1 MPDVKPPN
9 KILPAF
15 CDTIGQQ
22 FREGKDLANDKAELI
37 REQKRVDIVLK
48 TIKKRIEKTEQMLAD
63 AHQETRAVEKNYGE
77 NASINRYEVDDI
89 AESRAMIE
97 QQRRLV
103 NQAVENETILKR
115 QLKTLKQLQASPYFG
130 RIDIQDP
137 GEDEAESLYIGTA
150 SLMNEDETDF
160 LIYDWRAPISAVYYN
175 GTLGPCSYQT
185 PSGQRQT
192 TLVKKRQFT
201 IQHGKIT
208 HMFDTNELVGDEML
222 QQALSEHDDRQMHN
236 IVATIQH
243 EQNDIIRDTKS
254 DLLLVQGVAGS
265 GKTSAILQRIAYLL
279 YHSRESLNA
288 DQIVLFSPN
297 LLFSRYIAD
306 VLPSLGE
313 RNMRQ
318 VTLAGFLSKRFEGL
332 TVESL
337 FDRYEKRR
345 TSHAEHPVADWLEQP
360 AMMKAVRDYLQ
371 ELHAGQHQLCFTA
384 LNFNGSEFFSAQ
396 HIKDIFAQQ
405 PTAMSIVNRL
415 VRTKNVLIREL
426 QHRVTVEARSKWIAA
441 EMDDLTTL
449 QLHRLYGKH
458 SPQDF
463 EDEKAAQRYLARRYT
478 KNRLRPVAEAIY
490 NNYFL
495 DMYEQYHN
503 LLSHI
508 TVPAKISQREWTSMI
523 LQYSQQLE
531 YHQLALMHAA
541 PLLYLRDLITGG
553 GQNRALQ
560 YVFIDEMQ
568 DYSPAM
574 LIYLHHAFP
583 MARFTILGDSEQAL
597 FNPLELP
604 ETLLQNLGN
613 ALGAEHSNLIVLR
626 RAYRSTTEITDF
638 AKALLPDGQRVI
650 SFTRHGTKP
659 RLLTSDGDQQSRALL
674 ANEVRRLAN
683 GQQTV
688 AVLTIDDKQA
698 HTITRLLHQAGIDA
712 KRLSTQDSELPSEV
726 AVLPIYLA
734 KGLEFDAVLIP
745 DVSATAMPDQSFT
758 GILYTMASRAMH
770 ELTMISNGPV
780 TPLIND
786 AVCQHLKIEAQI
798 SPRD

>member
-1 MPDVKPPN
+1 M
-9 KILPAF
+9 
-15 CDTIGQQ
+15 
-22 FREGKDLANDKAELI
+22 ANDQAELI
-37 REQKRVDIVLK
+37 REQKRVDMVLATINK
-48 TIKKRIEKTEQMLAD
+48 RIKKTEKMLAD
-63 AHQETRAVEKNYGE
+63 AHHETRAVEKNYGE

-115 QLKTLKQLQASPYFG
+115 QLRTLKQLQQAPYFG

-137 GEDEAESLYIGTA
+137 GEKQTDSLYIGTA

-160 LIYDWRAPISAVYYN
+160 LVYDWRAPISAVYYN
-175 GTLGPCSYQT
+175 GTLGPCTYDT

-318 VTLAGFLSKRFEGL
+318 VTLAGFLSRRFEGL

-337 FDRYEKRR
+337 FDRYEHRHSKGQ
-345 TSHAEHPVADWLEQP
+345 THPIADWMEQP
-360 AMMKAVRDYLQ
+360 TLMKAVHTYLQ
-371 ELHAGQHQLCFTA
+371 SLQAGKGQLRFISIP
-384 LNFNGSEFFSAQ
+384 FNGSEFFSAK
-396 HIKDIFAQQ
+396 HIADIFKQQ
-405 PTAMSIVNRL
+405 PTAMTITNRL

-426 QHRVTVEARSKWIAA
+426 QHRVTEESRSKWIAA

-458 SPQDF
+458 SPNDF
-463 EDEKAAQRYLARRYT
+463 KDEKAAQRYIARRYT
-478 KNRLRPVAEAIY
+478 KNRLRPIADAIY

-495 DMYEQYHN
+495 DVYEQYRDFLQEVSLPN
-503 LLSHI
+503 N
-508 TVPAKISQREWTSMI
+508 ISQREWSTMM
-523 LQYSQQLE
+523 LQYDKQLE

-541 PLLYLRDLITGG
+541 PLLYLRDLITGS

-604 ETLLQNLGN
+604 ESLLQKLGN
-613 ALGAEHSNLIVLR
+613 ALEAKRPNLIVLR
-626 RAYRSTTEITDF
+626 RAYRSTTEITNF
-638 AKALLPDGQRVI
+638 AKALLPDGDRVI
-650 SFTRHGTKP
+650 SFTRHGAKP
-659 RLLTSDGDQQSRALL
+659 RLLIADGDQASAELMV
-674 ANEVRRLAN
+674 NELRRLDN

-688 AVLTIDDKQA
+688 AVLTTDAKQA
-698 HTITRLLHQAGIDA
+698 HAITRQLHQHGISA
-712 KRLSTQDSELPSEV
+712 HLLSNKDSELPDDI

-734 KGLEFDAVLIP
+734 KGLEFDAVVIP
-745 DVSATAMPDQSFT
+745 DISKRAMPDQNFT

-786 AVCQHLKIEAQI
+786 AVCQHLKIETQI
-798 SPRD
+798 TPDQETGK